1 MLKMIHTAF
10 LTDIDECDLGTDNCH
25 ENALCRNTVGSFECE
40 CLPGFIAVG
49 DTVTCEGQISVH
61 LRAGGHSTDLPT
73 ADIDECAE
81 DRDNCHDNATC
92 INTIGSFECVC
103 LPGFTGDGVVSCEG
117 Q

>member
-1 MLKMIHTAF
+1 M
-10 LTDIDECDLGTDNCH
+10 
-25 ENALCRNTVGSFECE
+25 CRNTVGSFECE
-40 CLPGFIAVG
+40 CLPGFNG
-49 DTVTCEGQISVH
+49 DGVNCEGELSVH
-61 LRAGGHSTDLPT
+61 LRAGGHSTNLPT

-92 INTIGSFECVC
+92 INTMGSFECVC